1 MANAIVIYGSE
12 TGNTESVAEEIA
24 AGLGD
29 ENFEVTLKN
38 VTESSVEELLNLD
51 LILLGSSTWGDEEKE
66 LQSDMVDFYEELERI
81 NLSGK
86 PAAAFGCGDRD
97 YTHFCGAVDLL
108 EERLEQIGANLL
120 DEGFRVDGEPDQN
133 IIDDAR
139 DWARQI
145 AARYKKANLS

>member
-51 LILLGSSTWGDEEKE
+51 LILLGSST
-66 LQSDMVDFYEELERI
+66 
-81 NLSGK
+81 
-86 PAAAFGCGDRD
+86 
-97 YTHFCGAVDLL
+97 
-108 EERLEQIGANLL
+108 
-120 DEGFRVDGEPDQN
+120 
-133 IIDDAR
+133 
-139 DWARQI
+139 
-145 AARYKKANLS
+145 

>member
-38 VTESSVEELLNLD
+38 VIESSVEELSNHD

-120 DEGFRVDGEPDQN
+120 DEGFRVDGEPDQD
-133 IIDDAR
+133 IIDDTR

-145 AARYKKANLS
+145 AVRYKKANLS